1 MTRETLATWMFLC
14 VPIWS
19 ALAVTALA
27 PKDRMSITG
36 AVLVAFAVAGFM
48 AFLVAV
54 ISMAARP

>member
-1 MTRETLATWMFLC
+1 MTRETLATMFLC

-19 ALAVTALA
+19 ALAAGALTW
-27 PKDRMSITG
+27 KDHGVRIVG